1 MSDPTPP
8 SIPPVPAETPYTP
21 PARPIIPPV
30 PASHPTT
37 TANDQTMGM
46 ICHLSA
52 FAGVIIPFPFA
63 NLVGPLVMWM
73 TQKDKSSFLDY
84 HGKESLNFQITVA
97 IAVVIAMFSMFILIG
112 FLLLPAVGLYA
123 MVMTIIAG
131 VKAKEGVLYRY
142 PYTLRL
148 VK

>member
-1 MSDPTPP
+1 MSDPIPP
-8 SIPPVPAETPYTP
+8 SIPPVPEETPYTP
-21 PARPIIPPV
+21 PAGPIIPPAL
-30 PASHPTT
+30 ASDLAITE
-37 TANDQTMGM
+37 NDKTMGM
-46 ICHLSA
+46 ICHLSS
-52 FAGVIIPFPFA
+52 FAGFIIPFPFA
-63 NLVGPLVMWM
+63 NVVGPLVMWV

-123 MVMTIIAG
+123 IVMTIIAG
-131 VKAKEGVLYRY
+131 VKAKEGVRYRY

>member
-8 SIPPVPAETPYTP
+8 GIPPVPEETPYSS
-21 PARPIIPPV
+21 PAGQIIPPPPV
-30 PASHPTT
+30 LDLAITE
-37 TANDQTMGM
+37 NDKTMGM

-63 NLVGPLVMWM
+63 NVVGPLVMWM

-97 IAVVIAMFSMFILIG
+97 IAVVISMFAMVILIG

-123 MVMTIIAG
+123 IVMTIIAG
-131 VKAKEGVLYRY
+131 VKAKEGVRYRY

-148 VK
+148 IK

>member
-8 SIPPVPAETPYTP
+8 SIPPVPEETPYTP
-21 PARPIIPPV
+21 PAAQIIPPPPV
-30 PASHPTT
+30 SDLAITE
-37 TANDQTMGM
+37 NDKTMGM
-46 ICHLSA
+46 LSHLIA
-52 FAGVIIPFPFA
+52 FAGVIIPVPFV
-63 NLVGPLVMWM
+63 NVVGPLVMWM

-97 IAVVIAMFSMFILIG
+97 IAVVIAMFAKFILIG

-123 MVMTIIAG
+123 IVMTIIAG
-131 VKAKEGVLYRY
+131 VKAKEGVRYRY

-148 VK
+148 IK